1 MIFRFIGTECQIG
14 DFPPLQSFG
23 AAIDLP
29 ETLAR
34 EIIAPAANPERG
46 SALLPDATFQAI
58 GFTADELAAHRWVSS
73 HADAPAEFQKKKAAA
88 LAALTETRKR
98 IASGGPTA
106 PEKSKKGG
114 E

>member
-14 DFPPLQSFG
+14 DYPPLQSFG
-23 AAIDLP
+23 QSIDIP

-34 EIIAPAANPERG
+34 EIIAPPANPERG
-46 SALLPDATFQAI
+46 SALLPEATFQAI
-58 GFTADELAAHRWVSS
+58 GFTADELVAHRWVSS
-73 HADAPAEFQKKKAAA
+73 HGDAPAAFQAKKAAA
-88 LAALTETRKR
+88 IAALADTRKR